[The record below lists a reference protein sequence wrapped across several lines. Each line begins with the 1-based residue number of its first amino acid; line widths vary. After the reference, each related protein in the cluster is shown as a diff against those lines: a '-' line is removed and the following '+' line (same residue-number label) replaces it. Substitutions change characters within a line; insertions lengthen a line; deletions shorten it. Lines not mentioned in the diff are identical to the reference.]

1 MAESAARSTPARG
14 VVGAE
19 LSDTRAIKARLLGV
33 LGERAEEYWAA
44 LGDFCSAAIDRA
56 EFAARVEPLL
66 ADEYGTCA
74 ADAVPLHNALVL
86 SMLAAASA
94 PPHKAAR
101 AAVGTTAP
109 TSPIRANDASLYEL
123 DADSDLEHEPPVN
136 GVAARSHK
144 RLRHMYAGLTQRE
157 RARLQQ
163 LPTSSQGGV
172 HTAATVWAGAGAEL
186 LEKKRKEDE
195 KRKAV
200 EERRRTREAKSAIGA
215 VSWRTHA
222 MQSAVQTDAMRAHLS
237 SAMQEAFLRGVV
249 VPHCVEMHELP
260 DVHTL
265 QDRMTFTAV
274 EAGLSE
280 GVHVQAAAVVLAAL
294 EDHLRNIISSALAR
308 VRGPASRTAP
318 SPTFGRLKM
327 PDMAALLDLSPH
339 VVVEPLGQD
348 ALERLL
354 APDDDAAW
362 AGDADAVSWE
372 PDAALA
378 RFAHECATAK
388 LADGAPPPPPP
399 DPSADAALR
408 MRQQLQNQRDAV
420 RNRVLLDQLAPLR
433 MLDRP
438 ALAEAIAAH
447 EDPAADARRAH
458 STTAL
463 GQALAQHYQAG
474 PHHHHHHHHA
484 HPNPSHRHKDEFFD
498 VVDPAALLGRLC
510 E

>member
-1 MAESAARSTPARG
+1 M
-14 VVGAE
+14 VGAG
-19 LSDTRAIKARLLGV
+19 LG
-33 LGERAEEYWAA
+33 A
-44 LGDFCSAAIDRA
+44 SA
-56 EFAARVEPLL
+56 
-66 ADEYGTCA
+66 TN
-74 ADAVPLHNALVL
+74 AVPLHNALVL

-94 PPHKAAR
+94 PPRHAGR
-101 AAVGTTAP
+101 GVPGTTAAP
-109 TSPIRANDASLYEL
+109 TSPIRVRDASLL
-123 DADSDLEHEPPVN
+123 DSDADEDLEHEPPVN
-136 GVAARSHK
+136 GIDTRSSK
-144 RLRHMYAGLTQRE
+144 RLRHMYAGLSQRE

-163 LPTSSQGGV
+163 LPTGSQSGV

-215 VSWRTHA
+215 VSWRAHA
-222 MQSAVQTDAMRAHLS
+222 VQSAVQTDTIRARLS
-237 SAMQEAFLRGVV
+237 NTMQDTFARGVM

-274 EAGLSE
+274 EAGLAE

-308 VRGPASRTAP
+308 VRGPSRGDAHAS
-318 SPTFGRLKM
+318 TFGRLKM

-339 VVVEPLGQD
+339 VVVEPLGQG

-354 APDDDAAW
+354 TPDLDDSVAPTSSGPAAESW
-362 AGDADAVSWE
+362 APE
-372 PDAALA
+372 EALA
-378 RFAHECATAK
+378 RYAQACATAK
-388 LADGAPPPPPP
+388 LADSAAATPPT
-399 DPSADAALR
+399 DPSADAAMR
-408 MRQQLQNQRDAV
+408 MRQQLQNQRDSV

-438 ALAEAIAAH
+438 AIAEAMAHH
-447 EDPAADARRAH
+447 EDLAVEVRRPH
-458 STTAL
+458 PSTAL
-463 GQALAQHYQAG
+463 GQALAQHYQSG
-474 PHHHHHHHHA
+474 THHHHHHHA
-484 HPNPSHRHKDEFFD
+484 HPNPTHRHKDEFFD
-498 VVDPAALLGRLC
+498 VVDPAALLGQLC